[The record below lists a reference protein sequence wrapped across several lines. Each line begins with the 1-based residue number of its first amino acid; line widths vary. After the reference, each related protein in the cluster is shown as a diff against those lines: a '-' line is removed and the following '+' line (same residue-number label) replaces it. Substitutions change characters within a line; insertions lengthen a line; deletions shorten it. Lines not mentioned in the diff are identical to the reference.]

1 MRAFSDELDS
11 RAEIGPECFDLM
23 LYRRNSGQ
31 SVREVWLWRGV
42 GKRSAEINLTIGNSR
57 HHIDKEPLPQTC
69 QRIARE
75 TCEAK
80 PGASGIVRPDHMS
93 SRVNLLGAVGEIEA
107 QIDGLRGIKR
117 CVALDGHAVF
127 TDVYDLVEIKRG
139 ALGLLRKTR
148 VGRGLNLMSHTFATV
163 GDGGSRDRSIGRHGE
178 EPWDCCT
185 ILTRDCGK
193 VCREENQWDEVG
205 RGQETEFRTERGIG
219 GQGRVIHMA

>member
-1 MRAFSDELDS
+1 MLCCSDRGKSVGEIRLRGGMRKRDAKV
-11 RAEIGPECFDLM
+11 DLA
-23 LYRRNSGQ
+23 
-31 SVREVWLWRGV
+31 V
-42 GKRSAEINLTIGNSR
+42 GNSS
-57 HHIDKEPLPQTC
+57 HYIDKEPLPQTC

-80 PGASGIVRPDHMS
+80 PGASGIVGPDHMS